1 MDNFYRTF
9 IPTALWL
16 GVAAFALVLFLVVF
30 SIKFPFALTP
40 GGIVRGAQTFLLI
53 AVAAYCAHRT
63 AQAQAA
69 R

>member
-1 MDNFYRTF
+1 MNNFYRTF

-16 GVAAFALVLFLVVF
+16 GVAAFALALFLVVF
-30 SIKFPFALTP
+30 SIKFLYRLTP
-40 GGIVRGAQTFLLI
+40 GGIVHGAQALLLI

-63 AQAQAA
+63 AQGQAA